1 MHMHIDRLR
10 KKSTKTVTMWIQD
23 GLWSCEVNLRP
34 WLLILREMSS
44 FFIAEIGKLN
54 LQCPK
59 FFSETESLN
68 WPCRAW
74 GGSTFGTDNRLT
86 NPQQGPIKQAT
97 LMLLN
102 PIDGTVSNEAGASM

>member
-1 MHMHIDRLR
+1 
-10 KKSTKTVTMWIQD
+10 MWIQD
-23 GLWSCEVNLRP
+23 GLWSCEVNHQL
-34 WLLILREMSS
+34 WLSILRAMSS

-59 FFSETESLN
+59 FFGKVIKT

-74 GGSTFGTDNRLT
+74 GASTFGTDNRLT